1 MFASY
6 ISTKDSYPEYV
17 KKLIEIN
24 KKRSIQSK
32 LDLKRPE
39 DIIYKK
45 RCKSWPM
52 SIRKCAQL
60 YYSCEGNEMPLH
72 T

>member
-45 RCKSWPM
+45 KM
-52 SIRKCAQL
+52 
-60 YYSCEGNEMPLH
+60 
-72 T
+72 